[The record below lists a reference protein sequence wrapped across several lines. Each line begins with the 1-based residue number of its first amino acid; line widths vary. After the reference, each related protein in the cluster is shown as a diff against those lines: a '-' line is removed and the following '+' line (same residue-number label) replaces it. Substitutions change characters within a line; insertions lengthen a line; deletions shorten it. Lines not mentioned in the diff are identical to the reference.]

1 MSDEPTAAEGR
12 AGIERTRD
20 RLREIAERLR
30 AEGLTD
36 EEAERL
42 AREAADLA
50 GEAGAAVERALAESD
65 DSGP

>member
-1 MSDEPTAAEGR
+1 MSEEGRGGAGR

-30 AEGLTD
+30 APGLGDD
-36 EEAERL
+36 EAVKL

-50 GEAGAAVERALAESD
+50 GEAGAAVERALAEPD
-65 DSGP
+65 DNGS